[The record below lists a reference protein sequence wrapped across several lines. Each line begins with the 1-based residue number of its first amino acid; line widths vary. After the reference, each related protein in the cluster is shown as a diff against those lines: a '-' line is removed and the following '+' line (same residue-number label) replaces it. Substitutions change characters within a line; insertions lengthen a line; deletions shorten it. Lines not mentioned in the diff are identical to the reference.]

1 MKERFKIDMP
11 HKFKE
16 KTFYRPTFCDH
27 CGSLLYG
34 LYRQGL
40 ECQGIAQFTC
50 LGKSTDYGTLC
61 NTGNLWDTE
70 INAIYYFLQF
80 NRVTVARRST
90 NLASVVSGI
99 LICANCFRIPC
110 VFGSNCVVARL
121 CLGKNV
127 LEHED
132 SSQGLFSFHCPT
144 HLFFHCFIN
153 VAGASFSPFHAGAPS
168 WVAHHESSLHVGAGS
183 HQ

>member
-1 MKERFKIDMP
+1 MSRYSSVHMSWQVYWLWNIVQ
-11 HKFKE
+11 HW
-16 KTFYRPTFCDH
+16 
-27 CGSLLYG
+27 
-34 LYRQGL
+34 
-40 ECQGIAQFTC
+40 
-50 LGKSTDYGTLC
+50 KSVGHWNKC
-61 NTGNLWDTE
+61 N
-70 INAIYYFLQF
+70 IFLQF
-80 NRVTVARRST
+80 NRVTVATRST
-90 NLASVVSGI
+90 NQASVVSGI

-153 VAGASFSPFHAGAPS
+153 VAGASFSPFHAGAPG

-183 HQ
+183 HQWKLFHRCLRHPTSTLQGSCYDSY